1 MSFPEGLKPRLIRSA
16 YTVLNCRHYMWP
28 APYLSNA
35 VAPAHITMTA
45 SHKTVVKRPFY
56 QSLHR
61 GRKAHGAEHAKR
73 AASLASRWLKG
84 TPAME
89 NRNPSARKQ
98 ERGRFPPFCL
108 LLERS
113 RRSLMHVV
121 LHASFVVRHHL
132 FRLRLLVRR

>member
-1 MSFPEGLKPRLIRSA
+1 MSFPEGAKAPVDSVRLHGPELPALHLASTVSLERGGPGPYHHDCQPQNGGKA
-16 YTVLNCRHYMWP
+16 TVLP
-28 APYLSNA
+28 
-35 VAPAHITMTA
+35 
-45 SHKTVVKRPFY
+45 
-56 QSLHR
+56 
-61 GRKAHGAEHAKR
+61 EHAKR

>member
-1 MSFPEGLKPRLIRSA
+1 LSFPEGAKAPVDSVRL
-16 YTVLNCRHYMWP
+16 HGPEWP
-28 APYLSNA
+28 ALHLASTVSLQRGGPGPYHHDCQPQNGGKA
-35 VAPAHITMTA
+35 
-45 SHKTVVKRPFY
+45 TVY

-89 NRNPSARKQ
+89 NRNPSARKP
-98 ERGRFPPFCL
+98 ERGRFPAFCL

-132 FRLRLLVRR
+132 FRLRLLVGR

>member
-16 YTVLNCRHYMWP
+16 YTALNGRHYIGP

-45 SHKTVVKRPFY
+45 SH
-56 QSLHR
+56 SLHR

-73 AASLASRWLKG
+73 AASLASRWLRG

-89 NRNPSARKQ
+89 NRNPSARKP
-98 ERGRFPPFCL
+98 ERGRFPAFCL

>member
-1 MSFPEGLKPRLIRSA
+1 
-16 YTVLNCRHYMWP
+16 
-28 APYLSNA
+28 
-35 VAPAHITMTA
+35 MTA

-56 QSLHR
+56 QS
-61 GRKAHGAEHAKR
+61 
-73 AASLASRWLKG
+73 LKG

>member
-1 MSFPEGLKPRLIRSA
+1 LSIPEGLKPRLIRSA
-16 YTVLNCRHYMWP
+16 YTALNCRHHIWP

-45 SHKTVVKRPFY
+45 SHKTVVKRRFY

-84 TPAME
+84 TLRWKTGIPRLA
-89 NRNPSARKQ
+89 NKNA
-98 ERGRFPPFCL
+98 GAFHPFVYC
-108 LLERS
+108 S
-113 RRSLMHVV
+113 SGVGG
-121 LHASFVVRHHL
+121 A
-132 FRLRLLVRR
+132 